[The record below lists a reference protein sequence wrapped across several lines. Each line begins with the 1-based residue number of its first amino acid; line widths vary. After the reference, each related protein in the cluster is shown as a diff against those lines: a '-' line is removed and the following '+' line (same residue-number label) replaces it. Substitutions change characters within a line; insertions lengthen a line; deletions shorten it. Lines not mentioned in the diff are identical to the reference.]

1 MTCWQSGDWVELH
14 AVWRVSEIKGGLV
27 GRLTGVLCGGWVD
40 MRAVWLVFELA
51 GCLVGELTCLQSGWW
66 VGDSW
71 LVSCEG

>member
-51 GCLVGELTCLQSGWW
+51 AVWW
-66 VGDSW
+66 VS
-71 LVSCEG
+71 